1 MALVSFQH
9 RFIFIKTTKTAGTS
23 LETHFEPDCG
33 PDAIVTP
40 FVNRDDYPARNYER
54 DGQTFYNH
62 MTAQLIRRCEPEA
75 FSRFYKFCFERHPID
90 KCLSHCAM
98 LINAQSNVENRPK
111 SWEDYVERGK
121 FPVDTPKYV
130 DRDGRLIV
138 DRIYRY
144 EAIEDALDDISRR
157 VTLPRRPLVA
167 RLKSHFRHGVPSVE
181 EVMRNGRQSAAI
193 MSAFASSLQFTP
205 YTFDL

>member
-1 MALVSFQH
+1 MALVSFEH

-33 PDAIVTP
+33 SDAIVTP

-54 DGQTFYNH
+54 SGQVFSNH
-62 MTAQLIRRCEPEA
+62 MRAQDIKRCEPEA
-75 FSRFYKFCFERHPID
+75 FANFYKFCFERHPID

-98 LINAQSNVENRPK
+98 LINAKSPNGTPRPTT
-111 SWEDYVERGK
+111 WDEYLERGR
-121 FPVDTPKYV
+121 FPVDTAKYV
-130 DRDGRLIV
+130 DESGSLIV

-144 EAIEDALDDISRR
+144 EAMEEALDDISHR

-167 RLKSHFRHGVPSVE
+167 RLKAHFRHGVPTVE
-181 EVMRNGRQSAAI
+181 EVMRNDGQRETI
-193 MSAFASSLQFTP
+193 FSAFASSLQFTP
-205 YTFDL
+205 Y